1 MGGGPAGTRFDRG
14 EIMLETVGMGILA
27 MLPIIW
33 LIVAL
38 TGLKMAGHKACLIA
52 LVITIVE
59 ALFLW
64 QMPAIDCATSAVEG
78 FASALWP
85 IILVIIAAI
94 FTYNL
99 TLKTGAMD
107 VIKQMLTGV
116 SADQRVQVLL
126 IGWCF
131 GGFMEGMAGFGTAIA
146 IPASMLAAM
155 GMNPLTACLVCMLAN
170 AFPTAFGSVGIPTVT
185 LSNVT
190 GLDPLLL
197 AFTTVLQ
204 MVPFMILVPFL
215 MVIVGGGG
223 LKALKGMVGITLVSG
238 VTFVA
243 PQLAVAR
250 FIGPELAVIVG
261 CVVSLGCTILMAR
274 ARKNAPVPEEYNMK
288 NGQGQAKA
296 IDGRTALVSWMPFI
310 LIFALL
316 LVTSKLVAPV
326 NNALAVFSSSIQIS
340 TSANAGATS
349 FSWVNTPGIWIF
361 LAAII
366 GGLIQKASG
375 KVMWETLVATVKQ
388 MSKTIVTIM
397 SVLAVAKIMTYCG
410 MIDNMAALFVGLT
423 GSFFP
428 FVSPIIGAL
437 GAFITGSGTSTEVLL
452 GALQT
457 SAAEQIG
464 VSSFWLAAANS
475 TGAGIGKVIS
485 PQCIAT
491 AAAAVGL
498 VGQDS
503 KLLGGMIKWVV
514 LELVLASLIIGLLGG
529 ILPPILGLA

>member
-1 MGGGPAGTRFDRG
+1 
-14 EIMLETVGMGILA
+14 MGILA

-155 GMNPLTACLVCMLAN
+155 GINPLTACLVCMLAN

-288 NGQGQAKA
+288 SGQGQAKA

-316 LVTSKLVAPV
+316 LVTSKLAAPV

>member
-1 MGGGPAGTRFDRG
+1 
-14 EIMLETVGMGILA
+14 MGILA

-146 IPASMLAAM
+146 IPASMLAGM

-185 LSNVT
+185 LANVT
-190 GLDPLLL
+190 GLDPLPL

>member
-1 MGGGPAGTRFDRG
+1 
-14 EIMLETVGMGILA
+14 MGILA

-155 GMNPLTACLVCMLAN
+155 GINPLTACLVCMLAN

-250 FIGPELAVIVG
+250 FVGPELAVIVG

-288 NGQGQAKA
+288 SGQGQAKA

-316 LVTSKLVAPV
+316 LVTSKLAAPV

-340 TSANAGATS
+340 TSANAGTTS

>member
-1 MGGGPAGTRFDRG
+1 
-14 EIMLETVGMGILA
+14 MGILA

-155 GMNPLTACLVCMLAN
+155 GINPLTACLVCMLAN

-316 LVTSKLVAPV
+316 LVTSKLAAPV

>member
-1 MGGGPAGTRFDRG
+1 
-14 EIMLETVGMGILA
+14 MGILA

-78 FASALWP
+78 FASVLWP

-116 SADQRVQVLL
+116 SADKRVLVLL

-146 IPASMLAAM
+146 IPASMLAGM
-155 GMNPLTACLVCMLAN
+155 GMNPITACLVCMLAN

-410 MIDNMAALFVGLT
+410 MIDNRAALFVGRT
-423 GSFFP
+423 GSFLP
-428 FVSPIIGAL
+428 LVSPTIGAR

>member
-1 MGGGPAGTRFDRG
+1 
-14 EIMLETVGMGILA
+14 MGILA

-155 GMNPLTACLVCMLAN
+155 GINPLTACLVCMLAN

-288 NGQGQAKA
+288 SGQGQAKA

-316 LVTSKLVAPV
+316 LVTSKLAAPV

-340 TSANAGATS
+340 TSANAGTTS

>member
-1 MGGGPAGTRFDRG
+1 
-14 EIMLETVGMGILA
+14 MLEIVGMGILSL
-27 MLPIIW
+27 LPIIW

-204 MVPFMILVPFL
+204 MVPFMILVPFQ

-514 LELVLASLIIGLLGG
+514 LELALASLIIGLLGG

>member
-1 MGGGPAGTRFDRG
+1 
-14 EIMLETVGMGILA
+14 MGILA

-155 GMNPLTACLVCMLAN
+155 GINPLTACLVCMLAN

-250 FIGPELAVIVG
+250 FVGPELAVIVG

-274 ARKNAPVPEEYNMK
+274 SRKNAPVPEEYNMK
-288 NGQGQAKA
+288 SGQGQAKA

-316 LVTSKLVAPV
+316 LVTSKLAAPV

-340 TSANAGATS
+340 TSANAGTTS

-375 KVMWETLVATVKQ
+375 TVMWETLVATVKQ